1 MDGDMWSQNSSTSDY
16 NVSQLSPVKQAQEE
30 FKYYFYYVL
39 FKRKWLIIITSII
52 GILGTVIGLYF
63 CTPLYKASSKIV
75 VRSNVSQELV
85 LFRDL
90 YTQPSSV
97 TNTIPANNF
106 IEIATSHTV
115 ARNIVKQFQL
125 DEKLRRKR
133 EEPEDFREYTM
144 YFLRGT
150 KDFGEQCVKVPY
162 KWIKSLFTG
171 EYESAEGKDYVS
183 MAIKNFIEDMTE
195 IDLVP
200 ESDTIILTIWDESPE
215 EAEAI
220 VKALTNQ
227 IIAQSVSMEQNAAGY
242 GFNFTREELDKVK
255 TQLAQAEDE
264 VQAFKTKWHIS
275 DIEAQKSIKLSE
287 LDTVEKKLIAISAEL
302 TSQESKLESGK
313 IQLNEQKRSLTSIQ
327 AYQDLLKSTILIKVD
342 IDALR
347 AEKEHYLTVETR
359 VKQEISD
366 LEENGLALKRLEREA
381 TLKEDLFNQLGK
393 KHDELKVQSV
403 SSLGGL
409 DLRVIDTPELRKN
422 IEEDYPMWDYGL
434 GAGIPG
440 SILLAI
446 LLAFFLELLN
456 ESFWI
461 GDQVEN
467 KLGIRLLGSIRL
479 YETREK
485 DPPGSLNAF
494 LQKHFSRK

>member
-1 MDGDMWSQNSSTSDY
+1 MDGDMWSQNSST
-16 NVSQLSPVKQAQEE
+16 NECNFSQLSPVKQAQEE

-52 GILGTVIGLYF
+52 GIIGTTIGLYY

-75 VRSNVSQELV
+75 VRSNVSQELI

-90 YTQPSSV
+90 YTQPASV

-106 IEIATSHTV
+106 IEIATSHNV

-144 YFLRGT
+144 YVLRGT

-162 KWIKSLFTG
+162 KWIKYLFTG
-171 EYESAEGKDYVS
+171 EYEPEAEKDYVS
-183 MAIKNFIEDMTE
+183 MAVNNFIEDMTE

-200 ESDTIILTIWDESPE
+200 ESDTIILTIWDESPQ

-227 IIAQSVSMEQNAAGY
+227 IIEQSVSMEQNAAGY

-255 TQLAQAEDE
+255 IQLAQAEDE
-264 VQAFKTKWHIS
+264 VQAFKEKWHIS
-275 DIEAQKSIKLSE
+275 DIETQKGIKLSE
-287 LDTVEKKLIAISAEL
+287 LDTVEKKLITITAEL
-302 TSQESKLESGK
+302 ASQESKLESGK
-313 IQLNEQKRSLTSIQ
+313 RELNEQKQSLTSIQ
-327 AYQDLLKSTILIKVD
+327 AYQDLQKSIILLKVD

-347 AEKEHYLTVETR
+347 AEKAHYLTVGAT
-359 VKQEISD
+359 VKEEIRD
-366 LEENGLALKRLEREA
+366 LERKGLELRRLEREA
-381 TLKEDLFNQLGK
+381 QLKEDLFNQLGK

-403 SSLGGL
+403 SNLGGL
-409 DLRVIDTPELRKN
+409 DLRVIDTPKLGKN
-422 IEEDYPMWDYGL
+422 IEADYPMWDYGL

-479 YETREK
+479 YEPKEK
-485 DPPGSLNAF
+485 AARGNWSAF
-494 LQKHFSRK
+494 LQKRFSRG